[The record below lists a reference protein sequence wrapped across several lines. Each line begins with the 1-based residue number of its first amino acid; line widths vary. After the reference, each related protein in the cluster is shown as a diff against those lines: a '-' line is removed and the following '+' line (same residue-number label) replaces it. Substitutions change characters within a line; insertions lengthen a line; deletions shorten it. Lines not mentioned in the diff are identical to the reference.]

1 MRNSSNGLGMLGA
14 ALLAGP
20 IAIIAN
26 TLVLEAADLIPLVT
40 ARGGLLKLLK
50 IYLSGPLTDLGVADL
65 WASLPLPSLTATPS
79 RPASISSSGC

>member
-1 MRNSSNGLGMLGA
+1 MMSSTGCETGSNGLGMLGA
-14 ALLAGP
+14 ALLAGL

-50 IYLSGPLTDLGVADL
+50 IYLAGPLTGIGVAEL
-65 WASLPLPSLTATPS
+65 MGVAAPP
-79 RPASISSSGC
+79 RP

>member
-1 MRNSSNGLGMLGA
+1 MRNGSNGLGMLGA
-14 ALLAGP
+14 ALLAGL

-50 IYLSGPLTDLGVADL
+50 IYLSAPLANLGIAGL
-65 WASLPLPSLTATPS
+65 WASLPMPSSCCLGSAKES
-79 RPASISSSGC
+79 PAARI

>member
-1 MRNSSNGLGMLGA
+1 MRNGSNGLGMLGA
-14 ALLAGP
+14 ALLAGL

-50 IYLSGPLTDLGVADL
+50 IYLSAPSPASASRTYGRRSHSPPLTAIPTRL
-65 WASLPLPSLTATPS
+65 
-79 RPASISSSGC
+79 ASISSSGC